1 MNTWN
6 QLQAILDAI
15 FAHGSKA
22 TSTVKKVQ
30 QGFDNKT
37 NEHVAVIEYRVRMTG
52 ESVKNRGFPL
62 LAELDDQAARRI

>member
-6 QLQAILDAI
+6 QLQAVLDAI

-22 TSTVKKVQ
+22 TSTIKKVQ

-37 NEHVAVIEYRVRMTG
+37 NEHVVLIEYRVRMTG
-52 ESVKNRGFPL
+52 ESIQKRGYPL
-62 LAELDDQAARRI
+62 LSEIDGRSARRL